1 MLTVSHLSNLQTNE
15 LVEQLMTRECRGS
28 SSLLLRLMLA
38 GFGRRRLM
46 LTASH
51 LSNFQTN
58 KLAEQLDDKG
68 VSRFFVVVDSN
79 ELVQFPDQ

>member
-38 GFGRRRLM
+38 GFGRR
-46 LTASH
+46 S
-51 LSNFQTN
+51 

-79 ELVQFPDQ
+79 ELLQFPDQ